1 MKNNSCVDA
10 ITSDSLMVESIV
22 LFLTKTVTNSY
33 AWSGVLPLRP
43 GCNLAIQI
51 LAAVLKRWVLVVE
64 LMKTEEDRVSA
75 LIPVLSYCNFQR

>member
-1 MKNNSCVDA
+1 MLLLQTHLWWKA
-10 ITSDSLMVESIV
+10 
-22 LFLTKTVTNSY
+22 LFCYCWTKTVTNSY